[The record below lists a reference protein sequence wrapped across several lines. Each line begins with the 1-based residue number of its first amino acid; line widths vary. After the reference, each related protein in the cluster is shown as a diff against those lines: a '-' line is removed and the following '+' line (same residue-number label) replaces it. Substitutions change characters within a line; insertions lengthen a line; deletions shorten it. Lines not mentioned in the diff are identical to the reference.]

1 MGAQTSIL
9 GALWP
14 SCPVGFLTN
23 RGRCAIT
30 TLSPRGEPGCGTL
43 TGMTGSVEVRLPDGL
58 RAVIEPDRWSPGSH
72 TLIVDGTPQSHV
84 DLDDPSRLFFE
95 YVQRIGHVIDEW
107 GDPGQPMTAL
117 HLGAGAL
124 TLPRYIHATRP
135 GSRQQVIE
143 LDEALI
149 GFVREHLPL
158 PRQSGIRVRYGD
170 ARAMLARL
178 PAALHGAVDLVV
190 VDVFSG
196 ARIPAHVTSV
206 EFYREVAAFLA
217 PGGIVAVNVADGPG
231 LAFTRGQAASLRL
244 VLNSVAALAETS
256 VLKGRRFGNVVLVA
270 SAGALPLD
278 WMPRLMARGPH
289 PAAVLAGRELI
300 NWIAGAPVVSDQT
313 AVPSPAPSAG
323 LFTAR

>member
-1 MGAQTSIL
+1 MWHAD
-9 GALWP
+9 
-14 SCPVGFLTN
+14 
-23 RGRCAIT
+23 
-30 TLSPRGEPGCGTL
+30 
-43 TGMTGSVEVRLPDGL
+43 GMTVTAELRLPSGL
-58 RAVIEPDRWSPGSH
+58 RAVIEPDRWADGSY
-72 TLIVDGTPQSHV
+72 TLVVDGTPQSHV

-143 LDEALI
+143 LDEALVA
-149 GFVREHLPL
+149 FVREHLPL
-158 PRQSGIRVRYGD
+158 PTQSGIRVRYGD

-196 ARIPAHVTSV
+196 ARIPAHVTSA

-217 PGGIVAVNVADGPG
+217 PGGIIAVNVADGPG
-231 LAFTRGQAASLRL
+231 LAFARGQAATTWRHSPRRAY
-244 VLNSVAALAETS
+244 SRAAGSATS
-256 VLKGRRFGNVVLVA
+256 CSSPRPRRCPSTGCRA
-270 SAGALPLD
+270 S
-278 WMPRLMARGPH
+278 WR
-289 PAAVLAGRELI
+289 AGRTR
-300 NWIAGAPVVSDQT
+300 PRS
-313 AVPSPAPSAG
+313 SPAGSSSTGSPVRPS
-323 LFTAR
+323 

>member
-1 MGAQTSIL
+1 L
-9 GALWP
+9 LRY
-14 SCPVGFLTN
+14 N
-23 RGRCAIT
+23 RAARSRRDAWFA
-30 TLSPRGEPGCGTL
+30 RAFVRCGTL
-43 TGMTGSVEVRLPDGL
+43 SIMTGAVHLRLDNGMT
-58 RAVIEPDRWSPGSH
+58 AVIEADRWSDDSY

-143 LDEALI
+143 IDEQLVS
-149 GFVREHLPL
+149 FVREHLPL

-170 ARAMLARL
+170 ARALLTRL
-178 PAALHGAVDLVV
+178 PAALHGAVDLIV
-190 VDVFSG
+190 VDVFAG

-206 EFYREVAAFLA
+206 EFYRELAGFLA
-217 PGGIVAVNVADGPG
+217 PAGIIAVNIADGPG
-231 LAFTRGQAASLRL
+231 LAFARGQAATLKL
-244 VLNSVAALAETS
+244 VLPDVAALAETG
-256 VLKGRRFGNVVLVA
+256 VLKGRRFGNVVLIGSA
-270 SAGALPLD
+270 STLPLE

-289 PAAVLAGRELI
+289 PATVTAGADLTR
-300 NWIAGAPVVSDQT
+300 WIAGAPVVSDQT
-313 AVPSPAPSAG
+313 AVPSPAPSLG
-323 LFTAR
+323 LFTAQKRGD

>member
-1 MGAQTSIL
+1 
-9 GALWP
+9 
-14 SCPVGFLTN
+14 
-23 RGRCAIT
+23 
-30 TLSPRGEPGCGTL
+30 
-43 TGMTGSVEVRLPDGL
+43 MTGTVEVRLPGGL

-217 PGGIVAVNVADGPG
+217 PGGIVAANVADGPG

>member
-1 MGAQTSIL
+1 
-9 GALWP
+9 
-14 SCPVGFLTN
+14 
-23 RGRCAIT
+23 
-30 TLSPRGEPGCGTL
+30 
-43 TGMTGSVEVRLPDGL
+43 MTGAVEVRLPGGL

>member
-1 MGAQTSIL
+1 
-9 GALWP
+9 
-14 SCPVGFLTN
+14 
-23 RGRCAIT
+23 
-30 TLSPRGEPGCGTL
+30 
-43 TGMTGSVEVRLPDGL
+43 MTGSVEVRLPDGL

>member
-1 MGAQTSIL
+1 MSAPVDLIL
-9 GALWP
+9 P
-14 SCPVGFLTN
+14 S
-23 RGRCAIT
+23 
-30 TLSPRGEPGCGTL
+30 
-43 TGMTGSVEVRLPDGL
+43 GL
-58 RAVIEPDRWSPGSH
+58 RAIIEPDRWADGSYI
-72 TLIVDGTPQSHV
+72 LVVDGTPQSHV

-95 YVQRIGHVIDEW
+95 YVQRMGHVIDEW
-107 GDPGQPMTAL
+107 ADPGQPMTAL

-143 LDEALI
+143 LDEALV

-178 PAALHGAVDLVV
+178 PAALHGAVDLIV
-190 VDVFSG
+190 VDIFSG

-231 LAFTRGQAASLRL
+231 LAFARRQAATLQF
-244 VLNSVAALAETS
+244 VLHDVAALAETS
-256 VLKGRRFGNVVLVA
+256 VLKGRRFGNVVFIA
-270 SAGALPLD
+270 SATTLPLE

-289 PAAVLAGRELI
+289 PAAVLAGRELT
-300 NWIAGAPVVSDQT
+300 NWVAGASIVNDQT
-313 AVPSPAPSAG
+313 AVPSPAPSSN
-323 LFTAR
+323 LFTRGN